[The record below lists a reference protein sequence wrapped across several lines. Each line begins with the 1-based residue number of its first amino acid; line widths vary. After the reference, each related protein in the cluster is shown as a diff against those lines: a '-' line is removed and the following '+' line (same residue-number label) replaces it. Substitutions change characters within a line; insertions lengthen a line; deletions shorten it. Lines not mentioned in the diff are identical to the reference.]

1 MEIRLGS
8 QVRDAKEAEG
18 TAIIIDVFRAFT
30 TAAIAFDH
38 GVREITLVAE
48 AEDALAL
55 HRRGVGDFLMG
66 EVAGKRPEG
75 FDFGNSPYE
84 ISQADLEGKTLV
96 QSTRAGTVGVAAA
109 SKADTIYLGS
119 LVVAQATVNAILRD
133 NPALV
138 SIIAMGDQGTV
149 RSDEDEHCGI
159 YLRNLLE
166 GRHPDPAAMQSLIM
180 QGGATQK
187 FFDDTQPQFH
197 PKDVELALQVNKYP
211 FAMKV
216 NREDGQLVARK
227 VVAGQLVARGGSTDV
242 IPEIGRCGSWQSR
255 KPSLCGYYLLKN
267 GAGCGLMRLNDVK
280 KALAAHETELKD
292 QGVKS
297 LAIFG
302 SVARG
307 DAGPNSDVDLLIEF
321 DRTVGLFHF
330 IHVKD
335 FLGGLLEGAH
345 VDLVMR
351 EAVYE
356 ELKEDIYGEAVN
368 VL

>member
-66 EVAGKRPEG
+66 EVDGKRPEG

-84 ISQADLEGKTLV
+84 ISQADLNGKTLV

-109 SKADTIYLGS
+109 SKAGTIYLGS
-119 LVVAQATVNAILRD
+119 LVVAQATVDVILKD
-133 NPALV
+133 NPGVV
-138 SIIAMGDQGTV
+138 SIIAMGDQGVV

-166 GRHPDPAAMQSLIM
+166 GRHPDSNALQSLIM

-187 FFDDTQPQFH
+187 FFDDSQPQYH
-197 PKDVELALQVNKYP
+197 PKDVELALQVSKYP
-211 FAMKV
+211 FAMKIS
-216 NREDGQLVARK
+216 REDGLLVARK
-227 VVAGQLVARGGSTDV
+227 HL
-242 IPEIGRCGSWQSR
+242 IG
-255 KPSLCGYYLLKN
+255 
-267 GAGCGLMRLNDVK
+267 
-280 KALAAHETELKD
+280 
-292 QGVKS
+292 
-297 LAIFG
+297 
-302 SVARG
+302 
-307 DAGPNSDVDLLIEF
+307 
-321 DRTVGLFHF
+321 
-330 IHVKD
+330 
-335 FLGGLLEGAH
+335 
-345 VDLVMR
+345 
-351 EAVYE
+351 
-356 ELKEDIYGEAVN
+356 
-368 VL
+368 